1 MDSVSVEIP
10 AASEQAKPR
19 PKVEMT
25 ENRFPK
31 MLFMSRKSLT
41 KSRSGPP
48 MILEDGLEPEAKR
61 QQFVNNYSQ
70 IVDVLLT
77 NC

>member
-1 MDSVSVEIP
+1 MDSVLVRIP

-25 ENRFPK
+25 ENKFSK

-61 QQFVNNYSQ
+61 QQFVNNLST
-70 IVDVLLT
+70 IIDELLT
-77 NC
+77 FC